1 MYDEL
6 EDALN
11 WEQRLPTLAREFG
24 QQRGTRRQLCLFG
37 PRYLTYLFSPQARRL
52 EAQLRHFGHSHQGTL
67 PEAWRTGW
75 PGRDQERL
83 YLLLE
88 ELSFQNPVLR
98 RETNLEDTRAGIFRW
113 SAGPIEVD
121 LILPE
126 EQRLSLM
133 DPRLQALTDL
143 PSLLIARVGF
153 SHEQPVI
160 RTMSLPE
167 SIKATQQAIN
177 AIKSALGVNEATV
190 SENSTPQLPEIK
202 RNEAPRRDA
211 WIKA

>member
-6 EDALN
+6 QNALN
-11 WEQRLPTLAREFG
+11 WEERLPTLAREFG
-24 QQRGTRRQLCLFG
+24 QQRGTRRLLCLFG
-37 PRYLTYLFSPQARRL
+37 PRYLTFLFSPQARRL
-52 EAQLRHFGHSHQGTL
+52 ETELRHFGQSRQDTL
-67 PEAWRTGW
+67 PEAWRSGW

-88 ELSFQNPVLR
+88 ELNLQNPTLR

-121 LILPE
+121 LIFPDE
-126 EQRLSLM
+126 RGLSSM
-133 DPRLQALTDL
+133 DPRLQPLADL
-143 PSLLIARVGF
+143 PSLFIARVG
-153 SHEQPVI
+153 SSLEQPTI
-160 RTMSLPE
+160 PSMNLAE
-167 SIKATQQAIN
+167 SIKVTQQAVST
-177 AIKSALGVNEATV
+177 IKSALGVNEAGA

-202 RNEAPRRDA
+202 RKEAPRRDA